1 MKVAPVQQV
10 DKMGLFNKKTKESK
24 TVYKMITDKGNGYYA
39 WNGKLYQ
46 SDIVRACIK
55 PRTKA
60 IGKCV
65 AKHIRTTITE
75 TENGQQKKIE
85 VNPLVNIRFLL
96 EEPNQYMTGQMLQ
109 EKVANQLSLNGNAF
123 ILILRDGNG
132 VPTGLYPLPVTSI
145 EAKYD
150 ESGALWLKCTFENGK
165 IDTFSYDDII
175 HIRDDYYSNDLFGDS
190 PQGALTSVMDAVNMA
205 DQGMKNAIKNSAVV
219 RWLLKFTSSMRPEDI
234 RTNAK
239 QFADD
244 YLDTTQN
251 KGIGVAAVDAKADA
265 IQVEPHDYVPNA
277 AQTSGQVNRIYAY
290 FNTNEKIVHST
301 YTEDE
306 WISYYEQAVEPIAA
320 QMAREYSRKLFSRLE
335 RSRGNQI
342 VFESSALTFASMKS
356 KLELVQFVDRAI
368 MTPNEVRAY
377 LNLVPIEGGDRALL
391 RKDTGHADGA
401 ENEENTPSSGD
412 IENAK
417 AEKTAA
423 PAGVK
428 PAKP

>member
-1 MKVAPVQQV
+1 
-10 DKMGLFNKKTKESK
+10 MGLFNKKTKESK
-24 TVYKMITDKGNGYYA
+24 TVYKMITDKGNGFYA
-39 WNGKLYQ
+39 WDGKLYR

-65 AKHIRTTITE
+65 AKHVRTTVTE
-75 TENGQQKKIE
+75 TDNGPQKKVEI
-85 VNPLVNIRFLL
+85 NPLVNIRFLL
-96 EEPNQYMTGQMLQ
+96 EEPNEYMTGQMLQ

-123 ILILRDGNG
+123 ILICRDANG
-132 VPTGLYPLPVTSI
+132 VPVGLYPMPVTMV
-145 EAKYD
+145 EAAYD
-150 ESGALWLKCTFENGK
+150 EYHDLWLKCSFENGK
-165 IDTFSYDDII
+165 TEIYRYSDII
-175 HIRDDYYSNDLFGDS
+175 HLRDDFYSNDLFGDS
-190 PQGALTSVMDAVNMA
+190 PEGALTSVMDTVTMA
-205 DQGMKNAIKNSAVV
+205 DQGMKNAIKNSGIV

-234 RTNAK
+234 KKNAQ

-244 YLDTTQN
+244 YLGIEQN
-251 KGIGVAAVDAKADA
+251 GSIGVAAVDTKADA
-265 IQVEPHDYVPNA
+265 TQVEPHDYVPNA

-368 MTPNEVRAY
+368 MTPNEVRGY
-377 LNLVPIEGGDRALL
+377 LNLVPIEGGDQALL
-391 RKDTGHADGA
+391 RKDTGRVGD
-401 ENEENTPSSGD
+401 EENGEESTTS
-412 IENAK
+412 ENSENK
-417 AEKTAA
+417 NAEKMGTTA
-423 PAGVK
+423 GK
-428 PAKP
+428 KTAKP

>member
-1 MKVAPVQQV
+1 
-10 DKMGLFNKKTKESK
+10 MGLFNKKTKEPK
-24 TVYKMITDKGNGYYA
+24 TVYKMITDKGNGFYA
-39 WNGKLYQ
+39 WDGKLYR

-65 AKHIRTTITE
+65 AKHVRTTMVE
-75 TENGQQKKIE
+75 TENGLQKKIE
-85 VNPLVNIRFLL
+85 INPLVNIRFLL

-123 ILILRDGNG
+123 IYILRDGNG
-132 VPTGLYPLPVTSI
+132 VPVGLYPLPVASI
-145 EAKYD
+145 ETKYNEYGD
-150 ESGALWLKCTFENGK
+150 LFLKCYFDNGRV
-165 IDTFSYDDII
+165 DTFSYDDII
-175 HIRDDYYSNDLFGDS
+175 HIRDDFYSNDLFGDS
-190 PQGALTSVMDAVNMA
+190 PQEALTGVMDTVNMS
-205 DQGMKNAIKNSAVV
+205 DQGMKNAIKNSGIV

-234 RTNAK
+234 KKNA
-239 QFADD
+239 QRFADD
-244 YLDTTQN
+244 YLGIEQN
-251 KGIGVAAVDAKADA
+251 GSIGVAAVDTKADA
-265 IQVEPHDYVPNA
+265 KQVEPHDYVPNA

-368 MTPNEVRAY
+368 MTPNEVRGY
-377 LNLVPIEGGDRALL
+377 LNLVPIEGGDQALL
-391 RKDTGHADGA
+391 RKDTGRIGDEETSEESTTSENNETKNADKMGTTA
-401 ENEENTPSSGD
+401 SR
-412 IENAK
+412 
-417 AEKTAA
+417 KTA
-423 PAGVK
+423 K
-428 PAKP
+428 P

>member
-1 MKVAPVQQV
+1 
-10 DKMGLFNKKTKESK
+10 MGLFNRKTEKSK
-24 TVYKMITDKGNGYYA
+24 TVYKMITDKGNGFYA

-60 IGKCV
+60 LGKCV
-65 AKHIRTTITE
+65 AKHVRTTMVE
-75 TENGQQKKIE
+75 TADGIEKKVEI
-85 VNPLVNIRFLL
+85 NPLVNIRFLL
-96 EEPNQYMTGQMLQ
+96 EEPNQFMTGQMLQ

-123 ILILRDGNG
+123 ILICRDSNG
-132 VPTGLYPLPVTSI
+132 IPVGLYPLPVTSI

-150 ESGALWLKCTFENGK
+150 EAGDLWLKCYFENGRTD
-165 IDTFSYDDII
+165 IFSYDDII
-175 HIRDDYYSNDLFGDS
+175 HIRDDYYSNDLFGDG
-190 PQGALTSVMDAVNMA
+190 PQAALASVMDTVNMS

-219 RWLLKFTSSMRPEDI
+219 RWLLKFTSSLRPEDMKAQ
-234 RTNAK
+234 AK

-244 YLDTTQN
+244 YLGIEN
-251 KGIGVAAVDAKADA
+251 NGNIGVAAVDSKADA
-265 IQVEPHDYVPNA
+265 KQVEPHDYVPNA

-320 QMAREYSRKLFSRLE
+320 QMAREYSRKLFTRLE

-342 VFESSALTFASMKS
+342 VFESSALTFASMKT

-368 MTPNEVRAY
+368 MTPNEVRSY

-391 RKDTGHADGA
+391 RKDTGHIDSA
-401 ENEENTPSSGD
+401 ETQETTSTSGD
-412 IENAK
+412 GENK
-417 AEKTAA
+417 NAEKTGN
-423 PAGVK
+423 PTGSK

>member
-1 MKVAPVQQV
+1 
-10 DKMGLFNKKTKESK
+10 MGLFNRKTKESR
-24 TVYKMITDKGNGYYA
+24 TVYKMITDKGNGFYA

-60 IGKCV
+60 LGKCV
-65 AKHIRTTITE
+65 AKHVRTTITE
-75 TENGQQKKIE
+75 TENGTEKKVE

-123 ILILRDGNG
+123 IRILRDSNG
-132 VPTGLYPLPVTSI
+132 LPIGLYPLPVTSI

-150 ESGALWLKCTFENGK
+150 EYGELWLKCSFENGK
-165 IDTFSYDDII
+165 TDTYNYDDII
-175 HIRDDYYSNDLFGDS
+175 HIRDDFYSNDLFGDS

-205 DQGMKNAIKNSAVV
+205 DQGMKNAIKNSAIV
-219 RWLLKFTSSMRPEDI
+219 RWLLKFTSAMRPEDI
-234 RTNAK
+234 RAHAK

-244 YLDTTQN
+244 YLGISEN
-251 KGIGVAAVDAKADA
+251 GSIGVAAVDTKADA
-265 IQVEPHDYVPNA
+265 TQVEPHDYVPNA

-342 VFESSALTFASMKS
+342 VFESSALTFASMKT

-368 MTPNEVRAY
+368 MTPNEVRSY

-401 ENEENTPSSGD
+401 ESQEPSPASGD
-412 IENAK
+412 TENIN
-417 AEKTAA
+417 AEKTGT
-423 PAGVK
+423 PAVSK
-428 PAKP
+428 IANP